1 MNLSD
6 RKKKILSAVI
16 DENAKTGEPV
26 SSKQLQKKH
35 FKNVSSATIR
45 NELATLEE
53 LGLLCHPHTSSGRLP
68 TTDGIKFYINEIL
81 TSISGKKVKSVVKEF
96 DHNLSNLAENLK
108 STAKAISEATNY
120 TAVVYMGLAEVA
132 LINKVKL
139 MKINEELA
147 LAAILTDKGV
157 LEDVIVTNLGQADL
171 DKSAEVLTQIF
182 EGKSLKQI
190 EAGDFLITEEMARF
204 KVMFDLVVNLI
215 IKKSQLSEAI
225 AIEGKDK
232 LFNNQENL
240 ESGFAK
246 SALEVFDEPNKLYPL
261 LSGDNQDISVEI
273 NAEDGPIKNC
283 AIITASYSAD
293 GKVVGK
299 AGVVGP
305 VRMDYKKVIEILA
318 GISRELAGGQ
328 NKEKEKE
335 ELK

>member
-1 MNLSD
+1 MNLSE
-6 RKKKILSAVI
+6 RKKKVLSAVI

-26 SSKQLQKKH
+26 SSKQLQNKH

-81 TSISGKKVKSVVKEF
+81 TSISGKKIKSVIKEF
-96 DHNLSNLAENLK
+96 DHNLSNLADGLK
-108 STAKAISEATNY
+108 STAKAISQATNY

-157 LEDVIVTNLGQADL
+157 LEDVIVTNLTQQEL
-171 DKSAEVLTQIF
+171 DKSAEMLTQIF

-204 KVMFDLVVNLI
+204 KVMFDLVINLI
-215 IKKSQLSEAI
+215 IKKSQMSEAI

-232 LFNNQENL
+232 LFNSQENL
-240 ESGFAK
+240 DSGFAK
-246 SALEVFDEPNKLYPL
+246 SALEVFDEPDKLYPL
-261 LSGDNQDISVEI
+261 LSANNQDISVEI
-273 NAEDGPIKNC
+273 SAEDGPIKNC
-283 AIITASYSAD
+283 AIVTASYSAD

-318 GISRELAGGQ
+318 GISRELSVSQ
-328 NKEKEKE
+328 NKDKEKE
-335 ELK
+335 EIK